1 MKNKIFK
8 KMQEY
13 GWNLGDNTFE
23 DFDMVFE
30 THKNFLDSIYD
41 YFIETEV
48 YNDCNEDK
56 RETNLNDFS
65 EEDMQYMSEFM
76 TDFLRALNDID
87 KPKTKEEKIR
97 EYIMSRNIQYD
108 LVGEDLLA
116 ILDDKYEEE

>member
-56 RETNLNDFS
+56 REINLNDFS

>member
-30 THKNFLDSIYD
+30 THKNFLDGIYD

-56 RETNLNDFS
+56 REINLNDFS

>member
-30 THKNFLDSIYD
+30 THKNFLDGIYD

-56 RETNLNDFS
+56 REINLNDFS

-97 EYIMSRNIQYD
+97 EYIMSRNIRYD